1 MQGRSRLLFILAGA
15 AAVIV
20 LFVLF
25 RPSGDEEDES
35 DAAPTTTAA
44 EATEATTTEASTT
57 TAPETTITTATTA
70 AEPSATVLRITVRGG
85 RPVGGI
91 QRTRAN
97 KGESVRVV
105 VRSDVSDEVH
115 LHGYDV
121 MRDVGPGQPAQIA
134 IRATLTGKFEIELED
149 RGLPIGELEV
159 RP

>member
-1 MQGRSRLLFILAGA
+1 MFILAGA

-25 RPSGDEEDES
+25 RPGGDDEDES
-35 DAAPTTTAA
+35 DAASTTTTAETTA
-44 EATEATTTEASTT
+44 AARTEATTAS
-57 TAPETTITTATTA
+57 APETTTT

-91 QRTRAN
+91 QRARAK
-97 KGESVRVV
+97 KGETVRVI

-121 MRDVGPGQPAQIA
+121 MRDVGPGKPAQIA
-134 IRATLTGKFEIELED
+134 IEATLTGKFEIELED
-149 RGLPIGELEV
+149 RGLEIGELEV